1 LELKPEQKDYTNTVV
16 IVDGCPVVDQTK
28 AELLTNVLIKKF
40 SAVGEI
46 TYSNMPRDAN
56 QHTKGYMF
64 IGYQTPDL
72 AAKAVDE
79 MNNFQLDKAHTLL
92 VTLLS
97 DFEQS
102 VNVKAEWTPIEKKPY
117 VERGNL
123 RSWLLNEYCRDQ
135 FALLEKNGDACS
147 VYWHATNEVI
157 PVEQREYW
165 SEGWVQWSPQG
176 TYLAT
181 MHQKGVIL
189 WGGEH
194 FQRVGRFAHADV
206 RLADF
211 SPQERFMVTLSVCQ
225 GDEANQTQSLVEI
238 IIWDVLKGTACRRFT
253 STIETWPTFKWS
265 NDDAYAATL
274 QSGKIYIY
282 ETENFRML
290 DKKPLAANV
299 GISDFSWSPTDRIIA
314 YWVAETANT
323 PARVALVSVPSRN
336 ELCTKNLFSVA
347 EISLIW
353 HPQGDFLAVQVL
365 RCNKKKVD
373 SDKQVKYM
381 GTFVNFEIVRMR
393 AKLYPVDQVA
403 LKDAVSCFQ
412 WESNGNRFAFVKTGS
427 GGSVSVPIYELTKAG
442 KVREV
447 SVLSRDGTR
456 INDLRWSPKGNTFV
470 IANLKG
476 ADTSIEFIDAN
487 ECQSLAKVEHPMATE
502 LHWDST
508 GRYVA
513 SVVTS
518 FTQKSDNAVWFWSSI
533 GRPLHQMSVTGLR
546 IFSWRPFPPTLLSA
560 EQIQASVE
568 CIGFERKLMCGV
580 ELHYVPHSS
589 KFPSHPPDT
598 YVARFSL
605 QALKKSLASKYSA
618 HFDTQDKMLASEV
631 SRELMRKRNQ
641 MMSDFAAWRENL
653 LNRYRADKPKRDAL
667 RGKLVVFFID
677 FLCSV
682 DASQV
687 RLTVK

>member
-1 LELKPEQKDYTNTVV
+1 MAPQENSTKDEDLIPDILALKPEPKDYTNSVI

-46 TYSNMPRDAN
+46 TYSNMPRDDKG
-56 QHTKGYMF
+56 HTKGYMF
-64 IGYQTPDL
+64 IGYQTPEL
-72 AAKAVDE
+72 AAKAVED
-79 MNNFQLDKAHTLL
+79 MNNFHLDKAHTLL

-102 VNVKAEWTPIEKKPY
+102 VNVTAEWTPIEKKPY

-135 FALLEKNGDACS
+135 FALLEKDGEMCS
-147 VYWHATNEVI
+147 VYWHTTNEVI

-194 FQRVGRFAHADV
+194 FQRVGRFAHAEV
-206 RLADF
+206 RMADF
-211 SPQERFMVTLSVCQ
+211 SPQERFMVTLSPCPGGEQNPQVR
-225 GDEANQTQSLVEI
+225 SLVEI
-238 IIWDVLKGTACRRFT
+238 IIWDVRKGTACRRFT
-253 STIETWPTFKWS
+253 ATIEAWPTFKWS
-265 NDDAYAATL
+265 SDDAYAATL
-274 QSGKIYIY
+274 QGGKIYIY
-282 ETENFRML
+282 ETETFRTL
-290 DKKPLAANV
+290 DKKPLTANV
-299 GISDFSWSPTDRIIA
+299 GISDFAWSPTDRIIA

-373 SDKQVKYM
+373 SDNQVKYM

-393 AKLYPVDQVA
+393 EKLYPVDQVA
-403 LKDAVSCFQ
+403 IKDSVSCFQ
-412 WESNGNRFAFVKTGS
+412 WESNGNRFAFVKTGP
-427 GGSVSVPIYELTKAG
+427 GGAVSVPIYELTKAG

-447 SVLSRDGTR
+447 SVLSRDGSR
-456 INDLRWSPKGNTFV
+456 INELRWSPKGNTFV

-487 ECQSLAKVEHPMATE
+487 DCQSLAKVDHPMASE

-508 GRYVA
+508 GRYLA
-513 SVVTS
+513 SVVS
-518 FTQKSDNAVWFWSSI
+518 NFSHKSDNAVWFWSSI
-533 GRPLHQMSVTGLR
+533 GRPLHQMSVMELR
-546 IFSWRPFPPTLLSA
+546 IFSWRPFPPTLLSN
-560 EQIQASVE
+560 EQIQA
-568 CIGFERKLMCGV
+568 
-580 ELHYVPHSS
+580 
-589 KFPSHPPDT
+589 
-598 YVARFSL
+598 
-605 QALKKSLASKYSA
+605 LKKNLASKYSA
-618 HFDTQDKMLASEV
+618 HFDTQDKMLASEA

-653 LNRYRADKPKRDAL
+653 LNRYKADKPKRDAL
-667 RGKLVVFFID
+667 RGFDTDKQEVDMDTEELEFLVSTSRELFRP
-677 FLCSV
+677 
-682 DASQV
+682 QG
-687 RLTVK
+687 